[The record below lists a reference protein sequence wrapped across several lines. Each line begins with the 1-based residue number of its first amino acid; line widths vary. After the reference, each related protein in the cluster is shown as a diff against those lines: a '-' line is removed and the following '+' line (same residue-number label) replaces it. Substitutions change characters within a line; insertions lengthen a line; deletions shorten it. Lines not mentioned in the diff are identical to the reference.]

1 MMPFYLHFTPSANA
15 LSRSFTNSSLRIL
28 TPSSCQVFSSFSLVK
43 SMFLFFMRLNLL
55 FTFLVT
61 SDESFLLS
69 FCNVYISW
77 KQVFIFSLFSN
88 LFFVSCWKVSFKR
101 IIFFLKKIWHLGA
114 LLFLILIFSQLFFF
128 DPCKGPLYLLVVGI
142 NSW

>member
-15 LSRSFTNSSLRIL
+15 LSRSFTKSSLRIL

-114 LLFLILIFSQLFFF
+114 LLFLILIFSQLFFLILVK
-128 DPCKGPLYLLVVGI
+128 DPYI
-142 NSW
+142 F